1 MGTLRDAVEATL
13 VGRDHRLVE
22 RCDVDGIL
30 DGILTALDLY
40 GIYDVEVL
48 VENLQTSFGALQTQ
62 LGESAPP
69 SFLALLKA
77 QLGRSQPHTHR
88 LRTTR
93 SRIHRRQLRRLVR
106 VAKPS
111 RCSRSS

>member
-30 DGILTALDLY
+30 TALDLY

-48 VENLQTSFGALQTQ
+48 VENLQTSFAAMPKLNSFVAASSSLQTQ
-62 LGESAPP
+62 P
-69 SFLALLKA
+69 
-77 QLGRSQPHTHR
+77 
-88 LRTTR
+88 
-93 SRIHRRQLRRLVR
+93 
-106 VAKPS
+106 
-111 RCSRSS
+111 